1 MSNSSIFR
9 SKEGSRFL
17 LQLRHTCIW
26 DAFNVSELS
35 VIHDC
40 LLWGSRVIVPSS
52 GQRKVLEELH
62 ETHMGCTKMKAL
74 ARSYVWWPA
83 INNDIEILVSE
94 CALCQETGMVPAAA
108 PLHPWEWSSTPWSRL
123 HVDFAGPFM
132 GQMFMVLVDAHSK
145 WMEVQV
151 MSNITAQ
158 KTIKVLRGIFS
169 IHGLPSTLVSDNGP
183 AFISREFDT
192 FL

>member
-1 MSNSSIFR
+1 M
-9 SKEGSRFL
+9 
-17 LQLRHTCIW
+17 
-26 DAFNVSELS
+26 
-35 VIHDC
+35 
-40 LLWGSRVIVPSS
+40 
-52 GQRKVLEELH
+52 
-62 ETHMGCTKMKAL
+62 
-74 ARSYVWWPA
+74 
-83 INNDIEILVSE
+83 
-94 CALCQETGMVPAAA
+94 CQETGMVPAAA

-169 IHGLPSTLVSDNGP
+169 IHGLPHTLVSDNGP
-183 AFISREFDT
+183 AFISRESDT
-192 FL
+192 FLKNNSIRHIKVAPYHPSTNGLAERAVGTFKQA